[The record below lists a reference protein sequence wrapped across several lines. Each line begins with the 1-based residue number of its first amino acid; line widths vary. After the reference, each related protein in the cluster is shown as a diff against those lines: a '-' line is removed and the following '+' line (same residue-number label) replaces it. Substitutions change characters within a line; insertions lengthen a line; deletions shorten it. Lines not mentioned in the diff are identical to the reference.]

1 MIFFAT
7 CDPLSQPKLAMQRNY
22 IMMRWLNFILLMASF
37 ISSFQ
42 YARAETEERPNILLI
57 LADDVGREVLE
68 CYGGSSYET
77 PNLNQLAASGAM
89 LEHCYAMPVC
99 HPTRV
104 TLMTGQYPRHLNN
117 PKWVAFR
124 RCREPHVRERCEE
137 CWLRNSRCGEVAVVL
152 AERRHGTAAKN
163 GL

>member
-1 MIFFAT
+1 MKMWIT
-7 CDPLSQPKLAMQRNY
+7 CV
-22 IMMRWLNFILLMASF
+22 LLMAAVV
-37 ISSFQ
+37 SSVQ
-42 YARAETEERPNILLI
+42 YSRADAEERPNILLI

-104 TLMTGQYPRHLNN
+104 TLMTG
-117 PKWVAFR
+117 
-124 RCREPHVRERCEE
+124 
-137 CWLRNSRCGEVAVVL
+137 
-152 AERRHGTAAKN
+152 
-163 GL
+163 

>member
-1 MIFFAT
+1 
-7 CDPLSQPKLAMQRNY
+7 
-22 IMMRWLNFILLMASF
+22 MASF

-42 YARAETEERPNILLI
+42 YARAETEGRPNILLI

-117 PKWVAFR
+117 PKWECFPKHAESRTFANVAKN
-124 RCREPHVRERCEE
+124 VATQQ
-137 CWLRNSRCGEVAVVL
+137 RCGEVAVVL